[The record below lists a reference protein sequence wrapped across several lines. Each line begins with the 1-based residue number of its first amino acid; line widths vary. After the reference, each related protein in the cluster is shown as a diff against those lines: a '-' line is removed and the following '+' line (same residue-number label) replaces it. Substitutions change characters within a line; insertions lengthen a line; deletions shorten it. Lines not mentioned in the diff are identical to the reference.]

1 MARSSKS
8 LNSGG
13 LTIVMNGSLR
23 EIETGWI
30 IGERHDDSGA
40 HDRGARSRHHHQH
53 ARRDLPGLIQ
63 PLFGLPFSG
72 CEGRGLRI
80 ECEGVE
86 HVAWVQ
92 NHDALP
98 GHLNCM
104 HEGRVQIDEST
115 ADLIGHIADGVR

>member
-1 MARSSKS
+1 MWSFTTPATWSLVWPKHSRLNNSRSCMTSMC
-8 LNSGG
+8 LAPR
-13 LTIVMNGSLR
+13 L
-23 EIETGWI
+23 
-30 IGERHDDSGA
+30 A
-40 HDRGARSRHHHQH
+40 
-53 ARRDLPGLIQ
+53 
-63 PLFGLPFSG
+63 LFGLPFSG

-98 GHLNCM
+98 GHLNCT

>member
-1 MARSSKS
+1 MLRGWCAGRVRAVIRSISPAWT
-8 LNSGG
+8 NSATFLAAPPYGP
-13 LTIVMNGSLR
+13 L
-23 EIETGWI
+23 
-30 IGERHDDSGA
+30 
-40 HDRGARSRHHHQH
+40 
-53 ARRDLPGLIQ
+53 LIQ

-80 ECEGVE
+80 ECEGIE

>member
-1 MARSSKS
+1 MRERLPMALWTMRPAD
-8 LNSGG
+8 G
-13 LTIVMNGSLR
+13 
-23 EIETGWI
+23 
-30 IGERHDDSGA
+30 IGE
-40 HDRGARSRHHHQH
+40 
-53 ARRDLPGLIQ
+53 LPGKTEKKLTRVNRTSSLGGTGKSYQ
-63 PLFGLPFSG
+63 PAGFFGLPFSG

-115 ADLIGHIADGVR
+115 TDLIGHIADGVR